1 MTRKLLLF
9 CTLLAMYAGLA
20 EAQQIEKI
28 RLDTPDSAYGYYL
41 IIKPASPNI
50 QGVLLLLDGFGAN
63 ADRFLSETKIPN
75 VAYANEILTVCIP
88 TGPRLYADKSMI
100 VLLNQISSRIMAD
113 YHLKKEQF
121 AIGGR
126 ASGGTIAL
134 RYAELCREKPDDYPI
149 LPKAVFAVDA
159 PVDIIGLYQSSE
171 AELHANYSGFW
182 LDESRAIIDILKR
195 ELGDTGKNI
204 QNYNAVSPFNAANK
218 EPGNEQFLKNL
229 AFRSYHDMDV
239 NWYIQNRRRSL
250 YQTNMLNASELINRL
265 VIMGDKNAEF
275 VASKTTGR
283 RSDGQRHPNSWNI
296 VDEIDLIQW
305 IREKLNFYPDHIE
318 NPYTFTA
325 PKNWTKELI
334 VFPLDFAPSIQN
346 RGFED
351 IRFSPGWG
359 DSTSYQ
365 KWAYAFVWWLN
376 DSTTIT
382 EDQLKTELE
391 AYYTGLSRRRA
402 IAEKQ
407 DTAAFRPAQAL
418 VQKTTTL
425 KGEIETF
432 YATVFFYDAQVT
444 KKPGE
449 LYFKIYHKDCQ
460 DKTRTL
466 LFFEVAENSY
476 TAPVWLELDKIN
488 EEFKCP

>member
-1 MTRKLLLF
+1 
-9 CTLLAMYAGLA
+9 
-20 EAQQIEKI
+20 
-28 RLDTPDSAYGYYL
+28 
-41 IIKPASPNI
+41 
-50 QGVLLLLDGFGAN
+50 
-63 ADRFLSETKIPN
+63 
-75 VAYANEILTVCIP
+75 
-88 TGPRLYADKSMI
+88 
-100 VLLNQISSRIMAD
+100 
-113 YHLKKEQF
+113 
-121 AIGGR
+121 
-126 ASGGTIAL
+126 
-134 RYAELCREKPDDYPI
+134 
-149 LPKAVFAVDA
+149 
-159 PVDIIGLYQSSE
+159 
-171 AELHANYSGFW
+171 
-182 LDESRAIIDILKR
+182 
-195 ELGDTGKNI
+195 
-204 QNYNAVSPFNAANK
+204 
-218 EPGNEQFLKNL
+218 
-229 AFRSYHDMDV
+229 MDV
-239 NWYIQNRRRSL
+239 NWYIQNRRRSI

-391 AYYTGLSRRRA
+391 AYYTGLSKRRA

-407 DTAAFRPAQAL
+407 DTSAFRAAQAL

-488 EEFKCP
+488 EEFKCQ